1 MGVNDPAPGIDVP
14 KVVVG
19 ETPQRGE
26 PSVMKI
32 PTIGLDLDK
41 QWFQVDGVD
50 ACGQDARGLIE
61 LRQIVASQRDHNH
74 PN

>member
-32 PTIGLDLDK
+32 PTIGPDLAK